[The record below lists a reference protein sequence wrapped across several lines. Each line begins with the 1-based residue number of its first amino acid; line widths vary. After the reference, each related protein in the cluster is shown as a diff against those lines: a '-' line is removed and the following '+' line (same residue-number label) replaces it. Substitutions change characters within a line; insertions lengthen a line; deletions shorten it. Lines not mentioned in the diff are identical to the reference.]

1 MGNSTDMTMGH
12 GGKREGSG
20 RKARPS
26 RRLLVEID
34 PELWVALDQ
43 HCRAV
48 GMSKRETVEQAIRD
62 VIAVM

>member
-1 MGNSTDMTMGH
+1 MGNSTEMMKH

-48 GMSKRETVEQAIRD
+48 GRSKRETVEQAIRD